1 MAGRKA
7 QPIELMVLRG
17 ATHLT
22 KEEIERRKQAEDD
35 LKSGIVKFHP
45 SDQVLTNPIAKATF
59 VKLLAL
65 YQDIDYVEGLD
76 EAIINRYCLMTAEAD
91 RVQDLLIKMENSV
104 DDCETQGQKVSLYK
118 AIASAEITVG
128 RIRDRLLQM
137 EDRLFMNPTSRV
149 RNVPKKE
156 KPKQVSEFEKQFG
169 DV

>member
-1 MAGRKA
+1 MLLLK
-7 QPIELMVLRG
+7 G

-35 LKSGIVKFHP
+35 LKSGISKFHP
-45 SDQVLTNPIAKATF
+45 TDQVLLNPIAKKTF
-59 VKLLAL
+59 IKLLVL

-76 EAIINRYCLMTAEAD
+76 EAIINRYCMMTAEAD
-91 RVQDLLIKMENSV
+91 RVQRLLVDMDEAI
-104 DDCETQGQKVSLYK
+104 DDCETAKDKVMLYK
-118 AIASAEITVG
+118 SIASAEITVG

-156 KPKQVSEFEKQFG
+156 KEKPISEFEKQFG

>member
-7 QPIELMVLRG
+7 QPVELLVLKG

-22 KEEIERRKQAEDD
+22 KEEIARRKQAEGE
-35 LKSGIVKFHP
+35 LSSGISKFHP
-45 SDQVLTNPIAKATF
+45 TDQVLANPIAKKTF
-59 VKLLAL
+59 VKLLTL

-91 RVQDLLIKMENSV
+91 RVQELLIKMESSV

-156 KPKQVSEFEKQFG
+156 KEKPKTDFEKKFG